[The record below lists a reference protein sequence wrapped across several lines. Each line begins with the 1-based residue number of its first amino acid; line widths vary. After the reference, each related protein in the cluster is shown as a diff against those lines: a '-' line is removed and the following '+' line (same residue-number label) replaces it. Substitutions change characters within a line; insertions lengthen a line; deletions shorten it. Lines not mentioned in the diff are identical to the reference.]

1 MSDYVY
7 DPAAMEKL
15 FAELTDEDGEFGYG
29 LRWDSKYVKDEETG
43 KWGYVEDSKHDCF
56 EYDGVSFWWYHAE
69 NIKHPNTPVLVAS
82 WSVRTAIDDF
92 KEYEETIDAEA
103 DSVHNLIRAIE
114 RTGGRLEWD
123 E

>member
-7 DPAAMEKL
+7 DPTKMEAI
-15 FAELTDEDGEFGYG
+15 FAELTNEDGEYGYG
-29 LRWDSKYVKDEETG
+29 LSWDTRYVKNETTG
-43 KWGYVEDSKHDCF
+43 KWEDIEDETHDTF
-56 EYDGVSFWWYHAE
+56 EYDGVKYWWYHAE
-69 NIKHPNTPVLVAS
+69 NIKHPNTPVLIAS

-92 KEYEETIDAEA
+92 KEYEETIDADA
-103 DSVHNLIRAIE
+103 DSVHNLIKAIE